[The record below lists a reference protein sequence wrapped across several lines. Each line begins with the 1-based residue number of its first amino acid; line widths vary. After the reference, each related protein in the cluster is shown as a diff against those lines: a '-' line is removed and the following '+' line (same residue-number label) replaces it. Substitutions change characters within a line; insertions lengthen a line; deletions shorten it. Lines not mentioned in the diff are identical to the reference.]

1 MTGDWVVLLLCAL
14 GTLTISFF
22 CSLWEAA
29 LYAVSQS
36 RVEVLKKAGSRMG
49 RKLAKLRRN
58 IDEPI
63 AAILVLNTIS
73 HTGGA
78 AAVGAK
84 AADIAVH
91 SGYSLSK
98 GAMVGLAGVVFT
110 LLILFLSEI
119 IPKTLGVVHAST
131 VAPFSAYPIQWT
143 IWGLYPIVKI
153 CQLLTNSISPEAN
166 QGEVTEEE
174 LLTMAQTSAKTGT
187 LLQEEA
193 RWVKNVLSLDE
204 MQAADVMTP
213 RTVMF
218 IKDSTELIE
227 NVREEA
233 PGWVYSRIPIAPN
246 ENPDEI
252 EGIVMRRDV
261 LEELAEGDTEKPLST
276 LTREVQFVPEDEA
289 LNSIL
294 QKSVTSREHL
304 FVVKDRYGGVSGI
317 VTLEDVFEEIIG
329 QEIMDE
335 TDRHADLQNLARLLY
350 KSEKRSREEPRRRRE
365 QQQQRERA
373 AGSEEGAEQDPRD
386 EFAEEDRSSPEEED
400 GARESPGSVAGSVS
414 DSSGVVE
421 ETDPGSVDG
430 SVS

>member
-1 MTGDWVVLLLCAL
+1 MTGDWIVLLICAF
-14 GTLTISFF
+14 GTLIISFF

-36 RVEVLKKAGSRMG
+36 RVEVLKKEGSRSG
-49 RKLAKLRRN
+49 IKLSHLRRN

-78 AAVGAK
+78 AGVGAK
-84 AADIAVH
+84 AADIAVS
-91 SGYSLSK
+91 SGTSIPE
-98 GAMVGLAGVVFT
+98 GVMVGIAGVVFT

-119 IPKTLGVVHAST
+119 IPKTLGVVYADT
-131 VAPFSAYPIQWT
+131 IAPFSAYPIQWT

-153 CQLLTNSISPEAN
+153 CQLLTNKISADN
-166 QGEVTEEE
+166 KQGEVTEEE
-174 LLTMAQTSAKTGT
+174 LTTMAQTSAKTGT

-193 RWVKNVLSLDE
+193 RWVKNVLALDE
-204 MQAADVMTP
+204 TYASDIMTP

-218 IKDSTELIE
+218 LKDSTTLIE
-227 NVREEA
+227 DLRDEA
-233 PGWVYSRIPIAPN
+233 PEWVYSRIPIAPD

-252 EGIVMRRDV
+252 EGVVMRRDV
-261 LEELAEGDTEKPLST
+261 LEVLAEGETDKPLSA
-276 LTREVQFVPEDEA
+276 LKREVQFVPEDEP
-289 LNSIL
+289 LHSIL

-350 KSEKRSREEPRRRRE
+350 KSEKRTREDSNRRE
-365 QQQQRERA
+365 AQREHRERA
-373 AGSEEGAEQDPRD
+373 SDADSKGETE
-386 EFAEEDRSSPEEED
+386 
-400 GARESPGSVAGSVS
+400 S
-414 DSSGVVE
+414 DSASSDE
-421 ETDPGSVDG
+421 RKSSDP
-430 SVS
+430 VSLPSDE